1 MKKVSSEKEFSSRGF
16 HVMTSTMKSARRL
29 GLSKNE
35 KSVKTLHK
43 EKAERVQLNK
53 HLKRYFLFLEKGN

>member
-43 EKAERVQLNK
+43 EKAERV
-53 HLKRYFLFLEKGN
+53 